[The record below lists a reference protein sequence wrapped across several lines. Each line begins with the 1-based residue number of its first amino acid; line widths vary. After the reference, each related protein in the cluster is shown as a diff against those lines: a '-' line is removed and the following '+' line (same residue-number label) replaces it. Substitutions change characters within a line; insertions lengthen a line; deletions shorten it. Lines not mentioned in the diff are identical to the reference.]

1 MVRKSRKGLSDELL
15 ERDVTVLLCEYL
27 KSNFIIEAIA
37 NLPILVYEFYLGFPR
52 STDFIHEQE
61 DNILYT
67 SFMFLKIFRL
77 FHISQSLESIEMIRS
92 IFVEIF
98 YMKRYMLDQIQR
110 WTLTGIKF
118 VMIIHF
124 YTCGWILIYYYKVE
138 EGIETF
144 EFS

>member
-15 ERDVTVLLCEYL
+15 ERDVTVLLCDYL

-37 NLPILVYEFYLGFPR
+37 NLPILIYEFYLGFPR

-77 FHISQSLESIEMIRS
+77 FHIS
-92 IFVEIF
+92 
-98 YMKRYMLDQIQR
+98 
-110 WTLTGIKF
+110 
-118 VMIIHF
+118 
-124 YTCGWILIYYYKVE
+124 
-138 EGIETF
+138 
-144 EFS
+144 